1 MDVFVE
7 ELRKFEVTHSWW
19 SPQTFSRLEN
29 QTLKTFIQTTLKEH
43 PVVQT
48 LLQTGS
54 EEEFETFLAKILDA
68 SPKMITVTLACCL
81 DTLYSMDCTE
91 QHISRAIVAWYRKEG
106 WKFPPFLHED
116 GEQKIDETES
126 KRPAT
131 DILYDA

>member
-1 MDVFVE
+1 MD

-43 PVVQT
+43 PIVQT

-54 EEEFETFLAKILDA
+54 EEEFETFLAKILDVA
-68 SPKMITVTLACCL
+68 PKMITVTLACCL
-81 DTLYSMDCTE
+81 DMLYDMDCTE
-91 QHISRAIVAWYRKEG
+91 QSISRAIVAWYRKEG

-116 GEQKIDETES
+116 GEQKIDGADS
-126 KRPAT
+126 NRPAT